1 MRKILLTVFFVL
13 GADWLSVSEA
23 SGATVNS
30 HDIASLSKWGPYSKE
45 YYGISHISDLSSG
58 IQVEFCLI
66 PGQYRR
72 NFKIPGALYESG
84 VHPWAVTP
92 DMRHITYR
100 HDIEWKDKVFVD
112 ATYHIMDDKR
122 VMLEIHCV
130 NHTDLL
136 QNLNLQLAVRK
147 AGGKEGEWT
156 PEITE
161 GEGFFT
167 VKYPEVETP
176 YTVLWDY
183 PLSEVREWRC
193 ASLEHLMP
201 LKVHNHTSK
210 RLKGDLQGHFTANF
224 LRPVTLKPQSDTTI
238 VEWIVCG
245 KGKDSR
251 DKPWNDKEGTW
262 KDNGETWKNDGGT
275 WKDKE
280 GTWKDNGGTWKN
292 DEGARKDGKME
303 PGRENALL
311 NMANVPLGIQ
321 LLQATL
327 LTNVVYPIDAFGE
340 PIRHFCPG
348 KNWNSLYTW
357 DCGFIGWAMSEIDP
371 GRGYEII
378 RQYTTAPE
386 EEAPFVHHGTPLA
399 TQILAIGD
407 VWVHG
412 GCDMDQLREIY
423 PRLKRFYD
431 YMTGPRFRKPSGLL
445 ETWNIFY
452 NSGGWDDYPPQWML
466 RPQKELRSRTT
477 PMVSTSYYIRCA
489 KILRLLATHLAA
501 SVPKK
506 ERAAF
511 KADIKQFDADITT
524 MAKGIL
530 DNAWDPETGYF
541 GYVHHDADGKAT
553 GIYRWTPEMGIPAQ
567 DGTRAVKGPAKSTNF
582 NRGLD
587 GVTPL
592 VAGIVNDVQRDALL
606 GHIFTQGN
614 LWSDCGI
621 TAVDQSAPYYRTDG
635 YWNGTVW
642 MPHQMILWK
651 TMLDLGLPDKARLI
665 ADTALRN
672 WEKECEDSYNC
683 YEHFM
688 IETGRG
694 GGWHNFSGLSSP
706 ILNWYNAYNTP
717 GTVSTGFG
725 TLVTRAVWNAD
736 KSSVELTLTF
746 DRDLIGREVAVI
758 ACLSSGPVTRL
769 VQATAKPLILK
780 F

>member
-1 MRKILLTVFFVL
+1 MLKKLWTVFLIL
-13 GADWLSVSEA
+13 GAVWLPSA
-23 SGATVNS
+23 GAS
-30 HDIASLSKWGPYSKE
+30 HDIKSLSQWGPYSKE
-45 YYGISHISDLSSG
+45 YYGISHINDLSSG
-58 IQVEFCLI
+58 IQVEFCLVT
-66 PGQYRR
+66 GQYRR

-84 VHPWAVTP
+84 VHPWYVSP

-100 HDIEWKDKVFVD
+100 HDIEWKDKVYVD

-136 QNLNLQLAVRK
+136 QNINLQLAVRK
-147 AGGKEGEWT
+147 AGGKKDGWN

-183 PLSEVREWRC
+183 PMSEVREWRC

-210 RLKGDLQGHFTANF
+210 RLKGDLQGHYTANF
-224 LRPVTLKPQSDTTI
+224 LRPVTLRPQSDTTL
-238 VEWIVCG
+238 VEWIICG
-245 KGKDSR
+245 DRDSLA
-251 DKPWNDKEGTW
+251 PSAFQGPSPSFQGLPLES
-262 KDNGETWKNDGGT
+262 
-275 WKDKE
+275 
-280 GTWKDNGGTWKN
+280 
-292 DEGARKDGKME
+292 
-303 PGRENALL
+303 L
-311 NMANVPLGIQ
+311 PLGIQ

-327 LTNVVYPIDAFGE
+327 LTNVVYPINAFGE

-357 DCGFIGWAMSEIDP
+357 DCGFIGWAMSGIDP

-378 RQYTTAPE
+378 RQYTTTPE

-407 VWVHG
+407 VWERG
-412 GCDMDQLREIY
+412 GCDLDQLREIY

-431 YMTGPRFRKPSGLL
+431 YMTGPRFRKASGLL

-452 NSGGWDDYPPQWML
+452 NSGGWDDYPPQWAL

-489 KILRLLATHLAA
+489 KILRLLASHLEA
-501 SVPKK
+501 SAKGKQKK
-506 ERAAF
+506 PF
-511 KADIKQFDADITT
+511 TADIKQFDADIAA

-530 DNAWDPETGYF
+530 DNAWDPGTGYF

-553 GIYRWTPEMGIPAQ
+553 GIYKWTPEMGIPAQ
-567 DGTRAVKGPAKSTNF
+567 DGTRPVKGPVRVDLHF
-582 NRGLD
+582 NMGLD

-592 VAGIVNDVQRDALL
+592 VAGIVDDAQRDALL
-606 GHIFTQGN
+606 GHIFTKGE

-621 TAVDQSAPYYRTDG
+621 TAVDQNAPYYRTDG

-665 ADTALRN
+665 ADTALKN
-672 WEKECEDSYNC
+672 WERECEDSYNC

-706 ILNWYNAYNTP
+706 ILDWYNAYYTP

-725 TLVTRAVWNAD
+725 TLVTRVVWSED
-736 KSSVELTLTF
+736 KSSVEMTLTF
-746 DRDLIGREVAVI
+746 DRNLIGREVAVI
-758 ACLSSGPVTRL
+758 ACLAGGPVTRM
-769 VQATAKPLILK
+769 VTATAKPLTLK